1 MGNRDEFNAAFVAM
15 RPAVLERDG
24 NCCVKCKSTLALE
37 VHHIEGY
44 AHNEPKLLATLC
56 YLCHGVAP
64 MGEEPFR
71 QWLVIGE
78 TGADVIRKRL
88 LAAGVPRMKRED
100 IEKFCG
106 ILIEF
111 GLDTNNLKLKTAREK
126 MRNSG
131 LKCEGRKLYGVKP
144 GEAEIIEKMKEL
156 CARGKNPKII
166 ARELNIAGI
175 PTRGTKYGKKP
186 WHPSSVAKIL
196 TREGI
201 IKAKPRP
208 KNINLSLP
216 LTVDQS
222 ESEIKLD
229 EDKEFWLEVEREL
242 AKGPLPSSML
252 NHPIL
257 KPRHPSG
264 YKFKPT
270 DRGGVWVP
278 IMMHGAELR
287 QVENVEK
294 IA

>member
-131 LKCEGRKLYGVKP
+131 LKCEGRKSYGVKP
-144 GEAEIIEKMKEL
+144 GEAEVIEKMKEL

-201 IKAKPRP
+201 IKAKPSQLDLIP
-208 KNINLSLP
+208 KKAQEDNLNS
-216 LTVDQS
+216 DAAS
-222 ESEIKLD
+222 D
-229 EDKEFWLEVEREL
+229 DEFWRDIEREV
-242 AKGPLPSSML
+242 AQGPLKKEMPKKKR
-252 NHPIL
+252 IE
-257 KPRHPSG
+257 
-264 YKFKPT
+264 YTFKPT
-270 DRGGVWVP
+270 DNGDVWIP